1 MTPVRWMVG
10 GSVTSW
16 LAAAALLGTR
26 TSLEVLCG
34 MIGPLVV
41 ASGTWV
47 LAERTYRRNPEQ
59 LTALMI
65 LAFGGKLV
73 FFGAYVVIMLNV
85 VALRPVP
92 FVAGFTGYFIA
103 LHLTE
108 ALYLRRLFAGGAR
121 ASL

>member
-1 MTPVRWMVG
+1 MSPVRWMVG
-10 GSVTSW
+10 GSLTSW
-16 LAAAALLGTR
+16 LAAAALLGPR

-41 ASGTWV
+41 ASGTWM
-47 LAERTYRRNPEQ
+47 LAERTYRQKPEQ
-59 LTALMI
+59 LTSFMI

-73 FFGAYVVIMLNV
+73 FFGTYVVVMLNV

-92 FVAGFTGYFIA
+92 FVAGFMTYYIA
-103 LHLTE
+103 LHMTE
-108 ALYLRRLFAGGAR
+108 ALYLRRLFAGDTR

>member
-1 MTPVRWMVG
+1 MKPVQWMVG

-34 MIGPLVV
+34 MIAPLVV
-41 ASGTWV
+41 ATGTWM
-47 LAERTYRRNPEQ
+47 LTERTYRRNPEQ
-59 LTALMI
+59 LTSLLI
-65 LAFGGKLV
+65 LAFGAKLV
-73 FFGAYVVIMLNV
+73 FFGTYVAVMLNV
-85 VALRPVP
+85 MSLRPVP
-92 FVAGFTGYFIA
+92 FVAGFVGYFIA

>member
-1 MTPVRWMVG
+1 MRPVQWMVG

-34 MIGPLVV
+34 MIAPLVV
-41 ASGTWV
+41 ATGTWM
-47 LAERTYRRNPEQ
+47 LTERTYRRNPEQ
-59 LTALMI
+59 LTSLMI
-65 LAFGGKLV
+65 LAFGAKLV
-73 FFGAYVVIMLNV
+73 FFGTYVVVMLNV
-85 VALRPVP
+85 MSLRPVP
-92 FVAGFTGYFIA
+92 FVAGLVGYFIA

>member
-1 MTPVRWMVG
+1 MRPVQWMVG

-34 MIGPLVV
+34 MIAPLVV
-41 ASGTWV
+41 AAGTWM
-47 LAERTYRRNPEQ
+47 LTERTYRRNPEQ
-59 LTALMI
+59 VTSLMI
-65 LAFGGKLV
+65 LAFGAKLV
-73 FFGAYVVIMLNV
+73 FFGTYVVVMLNLLS
-85 VALRPVP
+85 LRPVP
-92 FVAGFTGYFIA
+92 FMAGFVGYFIA

>member
-1 MTPVRWMVG
+1 MRPVQWMVG

-34 MIGPLVV
+34 MIAPLVV
-41 ASGTWV
+41 AAGTWM
-47 LAERTYRRNPEQ
+47 LTERTYRRNPEQ
-59 LTALMI
+59 VTSLMI
-65 LAFGGKLV
+65 LAFGAKLV
-73 FFGAYVVIMLNV
+73 FFGTYVVVMLNV
-85 VALRPVP
+85 LSLRPVP
-92 FVAGFTGYFIA
+92 FMAGFVGYFIA

>member
-1 MTPVRWMVG
+1 MVA
-10 GSVTSW
+10 GSVASW

-34 MIGPLVV
+34 MIGPLVM

-47 LAERTYRRNPEQ
+47 LAERTYRQKPEQ
-59 LTALMI
+59 LTSLMI
-65 LAFGGKLV
+65 VAFGGKLL
-73 FFGAYVVIMLNV
+73 FFGTYVVIMLNV

-92 FVAGFTGYFIA
+92 FVAGFMTYFIA
-103 LHLTE
+103 LHVTE
-108 ALYLRRLFAGGAR
+108 ALYLRRLFAAGAR